1 MHNKFPKLLVIS
13 RNAWQDINCTGNTLS
28 NLFNDWDDN
37 CIANIFC
44 RAEIPKNDIC
54 KKYYQITE
62 KSLILNILKGE
73 PIGHTFDIK
82 NDADKMKLNSVEN
95 TRNSINEKK
104 VYDFLKLF
112 RLNVFWLIREYIWK
126 IAKWKNQKFRDFL
139 IDFNPDII
147 YMHVYDSFYMHDVLI
162 YVQKVTK
169 AKVVLFFTDDNC
181 SYKQFSFSPFFW
193 LRRVLLNNKVKHSLS
208 ITDKAYA
215 ISEKMCNEYS
225 ILFHK
230 DFKILKKCGNF
241 TSEKNINLQCSS
253 PIKLVYAGN
262 IYCGRWKTLFYI
274 AAALEKINKDCIRV
288 QLYIY
293 TYNHISNKIKKY
305 LNIDGTAYLM
315 GGISYS
321 EIKKVLADSDIVIH
335 VEAMDLKNKMMTR
348 FSFSTKII
356 DYFESGS
363 CIFAVGWSEAASI
376 DYLIKNDA
384 AIVVNDLKNIEESLR
399 KLIDNPQ
406 LILDY
411 GRKAWECGKRNHQI
425 EVIRGNLYKDLYSL
439 CDD

>member
-1 MHNKFPKLLVIS
+1 M
-13 RNAWQDINCTGNTLS
+13 
-28 NLFNDWDDN
+28 
-37 CIANIFC
+37 
-44 RAEIPKNDIC
+44 
-54 KKYYQITE
+54 
-62 KSLILNILKGE
+62 
-73 PIGHTFDIK
+73 
-82 NDADKMKLNSVEN
+82 
-95 TRNSINEKK
+95 
-104 VYDFLKLF
+104 
-112 RLNVFWLIREYIWK
+112 
-126 IAKWKNQKFRDFL
+126 
-139 IDFNPDII
+139 
-147 YMHVYDSFYMHDVLI
+147 
-162 YVQKVTK
+162 
-169 AKVVLFFTDDNC
+169 
-181 SYKQFSFSPFFW
+181 
-193 LRRVLLNNKVKHSLS
+193 
-208 ITDKAYA
+208 
-215 ISEKMCNEYS
+215 
-225 ILFHK
+225 
-230 DFKILKKCGNF
+230 
-241 TSEKNINLQCSS
+241 
-253 PIKLVYAGN
+253 
-262 IYCGRWKTLFYI
+262 FYI